1 MHLIIFESSASFPV
15 IAGLLWRA
23 ISGGTYVTYN
33 GNNNGGEFV
42 RINGT
47 HFVVNG
53 KSLYLNGFD
62 AYWLMYMASDPSMRD
77 NVSTTFQ
84 HAVQGGMSIGRT
96 FAFRDGEAKR
106 FGLYLTISLVNNWKE
121 GGGRPQHVEWA
132 RERGENLN
140 SDDEFYTN
148 SMVKGFYKNHVET
161 VLTRVNSIMEV
172 AYKDGPTIFA
182 WELMNEPRCQDDI
195 SGKWVQDWAA
205 EMAAYVKSIDGN
217 HLLEV
222 GLKGFY
228 GTTFPNKQQEL
239 NVFVDTWI
247 QHHIQES
254 ATILKKPLTID
265 EFGMTSQSPGFSLN
279 KRDNGY
285 EVILEENP
293 STANVISQQSWRLS
307 SLP

>member
-228 GTTFPNKQQEL
+228 GTTFPNKQQ
-239 NVFVDTWI
+239 I
-247 QHHIQES
+247 YGAIYGS
-254 ATILKKPLTID
+254 ASSGGPCVGGLFWQLLAR
-265 EFGMTSQSPGFSLN
+265 GMSN
-279 KRDNGY
+279 MADGY